1 MASRLARSLSF
12 RLLVI
17 FLLLGGLFVYG
28 TFVAIRW
35 VYNSDDIRGLISGHL
50 SLHVQYVRDDIG
62 NPPRID
68 RAIAITERVPVD
80 IRILGPD
87 IDWASDPEF
96 PRLSELDFGP
106 SPAFSDEPGAWVD
119 ELLGVEFASQEGHN
133 FLRMSSGDNGEY
145 DIVVVTPR
153 ISDVRSGPDLTY
165 IIVGLGLTFLLLGYS
180 AVSWLFKPIRAIR
193 TGAEHIGRGN
203 FDHRIQSIRHDQL
216 GDLANDINKL
226 ASDVQSMLD
235 AKRALLLGIS
245 HELRTPLS
253 RLRLLIEFIDSERQ
267 QREMKAE
274 VIEMEKIIVSLLEAE
289 RLNSSHEP
297 LVRSTV
303 RVRALVDELID
314 DFFDRDRDRI
324 EVLDHSE
331 GAVANIDEARVS
343 LLLKNLVS
351 NALRYSPP
359 DSGPVQLVLAV
370 EGPELVLQVRD
381 RGPGITPEQAEHIG
395 EPFYRGDPSRTRDT
409 GGTGLGLYLATLVA
423 RAHGGI
429 LHLCD
434 TGEQGACFEARLPL
448 PDDT

>member
-1 MASRLARSLSF
+1 MIRRLARSLSF

-28 TFVAIRW
+28 TLEAIRW

-50 SLHVQYVRDDIG
+50 SLHVQYVLEDIG
-62 NPPRID
+62 SPPRID

-87 IDWASDPEF
+87 IDWASDPAF

-119 ELLGVEFASQEGHN
+119 ELLGVEFANQGEHN
-133 FLRMSSGDNGEY
+133 FLRMSSGANDEY

-153 ISDVRSGPDLTY
+153 ISDVRSGPDLSY
-165 IIVGLGLTFLLLGYS
+165 IIVGLGLTFLLIGYV

-193 TGAEHIGRGN
+193 AGAEHIGRGN
-203 FDHRIQSIRHDQL
+203 FNHRIETLRHDQL
-216 GDLANDINKL
+216 GDLARDINKL
-226 ASDVQSMLD
+226 AADVEGMLD

-253 RLRLLIEFIDSERQ
+253 RLRLLIEFIDDEGKQ
-267 QREMKAE
+267 QELKAE
-274 VIEMEKIIVSLLEAE
+274 LIEMEKIIVSLLEAE
-289 RLNSSHEP
+289 RLNSRHEP
-297 LVRSTV
+297 LARSRV
-303 RVRALVDELID
+303 RVSALVDELID
-314 DFFDRDRDRI
+314 DFFARDRDRI
-324 EVLDHSE
+324 QVVDRSE
-331 GAVANIDEARVS
+331 GVVANIDEARVS

-359 DSGPVQLVLAV
+359 ESGPVELMFAE
-370 EGPELVLQVRD
+370 EGGELVFRVRD
-381 RGPGITPEQAEHIG
+381 HGPGIAPDEAAHIG
-395 EPFYRGDPSRTRDT
+395 QPFFRGDPSRTRDT

-423 RAHGGI
+423 RAHGGS
-429 LHLCD
+429 LALVD
-434 TGEQGACFEARLPL
+434 TAEPGACFEARLPL
-448 PDDT
+448 PA

>member
-1 MASRLARSLSF
+1 MIRWLARSLSF
-12 RLLVI
+12 RLLII

-28 TFVAIRW
+28 TFVALRW

-50 SLHVQYVRDDIG
+50 SLHVQYVREDIG
-62 NPPRID
+62 SPPRID

-87 IDWASDPEF
+87 IDWASDADF

-106 SPAFSDEPGAWVD
+106 SPAFSDDPGAWVD
-119 ELLGVEFASQEGHN
+119 ELLGIEFASQGGHN
-133 FLRMSSGDNGEY
+133 FLRMSSGLDDEY

-165 IIVGLGLTFLLLGYS
+165 IIVGLGLSFLLIGYF
-180 AVSWLFKPIRAIR
+180 AVSWLFKPISAIR
-193 TGAEHIGRGN
+193 AGAEHIGRGN
-203 FDHRIQSIRHDQL
+203 FDHRIKSIRNDEL
-216 GDLANDINKL
+216 GSLANDINKL
-226 ASDVQSMLD
+226 AADVQNMLD

-253 RLRLLIEFIDSERQ
+253 RLRLLLEFIDSDKQ
-267 QREMKAE
+267 QELKVE
-274 VIEMEKIIVSLLEAE
+274 LIEMEKIIVSLLEAE

-297 LVRSTV
+297 LARSKV
-303 RVRALVDELID
+303 QVRALVDELVD
-314 DFFDRDRDRI
+314 DFFARDRDRI
-324 EVLDHSE
+324 EIVDRSE
-331 GAVANIDEARVS
+331 GAFANIDEARVS

-351 NALRYSPP
+351 NALRYSPA
-359 DSGPVQLVLAV
+359 DSGPVQLVLVV
-370 EGPELVLQVRD
+370 EGSELVLQVRD
-381 RGPGITPEQAEHIG
+381 RGPGISPEQVEHIG

-429 LHLCD
+429 LHLRD

-448 PDDT
+448 